1 MPPASVPAQF
11 GMVYFSIDQDHR
23 LFDPVRTHKNVGIYI
38 PGKIVN
44 PEVELH
50 IVLGETRA

>member
-23 LFDPVRTHKNVGIYI
+23 LFDPVRSCRNVGIYV
-38 PGKIVN
+38 PGELVN
-44 PEVELH
+44 PELELH
-50 IVLGETRA
+50 IVLGDRRA